1 MTVDSGTNSSS
12 NDSSKIR
19 FGKIIIFFHAKGYG
33 FLAESVT
40 DPNGKQYIKQHFF
53 HLVSC
58 NFEPRNGM
66 VVQFQMGQGRKGP
79 AAINVQSYSP
89 PAVVAEIPGLDA
101 LAGETSAEV
110 K

>member
-1 MTVDSGTNSSS
+1 MTAGNREVRIA
-12 NDSSKIR
+12 KVAV
-19 FGKIIIFFHAKGYG
+19 FFTEKGFG
-33 FLAESVT
+33 FLTENVKDAS
-40 DPNGKQYIKQHFF
+40 GKDVVLQHFF
-53 HLVSC
+53 HITDC

-66 VVQFQMGQGRKGP
+66 AVQFQMGQGRKGP

-89 PAVVAEIPGLDA
+89 PAAVAEIPGLDV

>member
-1 MTVDSGTNSSS
+1 
-12 NDSSKIR
+12 
-19 FGKIIIFFHAKGYG
+19 
-33 FLAESVT
+33 
-40 DPNGKQYIKQHFF
+40 
-53 HLVSC
+53 
-58 NFEPRNGM
+58 M

-89 PAVVAEIPGLDA
+89 AAVVAEIPGLDV